1 MIDRR
6 RLLLAGGAAGL
17 AGLGLPPLVLPAGA
31 ADGTLRIASLRFGS
45 LSWLLETIRAEGLGE
60 KAGVRIIVVDVGTSQ
75 AGPVA
80 LLAGEAEVI
89 VSDWPWALRQRAV
102 GENLKYAP
110 YSSALGAVVVADG
123 SPIKSLADLK
133 GKRLG
138 VAGGAID
145 KSWLLLRAYS
155 RKVLGADIQDLALP
169 TYGAAPL
176 LTEETRSGRLDAV
189 LNFWTYAAK
198 MEGDGFHAMLGMD
211 EVLKALDVVPVPSL
225 VGFIWR
231 EETEQ
236 KKAAEIAGFLK
247 AVREAN
253 QVLATS
259 DAAWERLRPLV
270 RPDNDAEFAAIKAY
284 YRSGIPAPWTD
295 AETRSAERLTHI
307 LVEVGGQQ
315 LLGADTQFDPKLFHA
330 AGS

>member
-6 RLLLAGGAAGL
+6 RVLLAGGAAAL
-17 AGLGLPPLVLPAGA
+17 ATFGLPLKQAHA
-31 ADGTLRIASLRFGS
+31 AGTLRVASLKFGS
-45 LSWLLETIRAEGLGE
+45 LSWLLETMRTEGFADKLGLN
-60 KAGVRIIVVDVGTSQ
+60 VTIVEVATNQ

-80 LLAGEAEVI
+80 LLSGEADLI
-89 VSDWPWALRQRAV
+89 VSDWPWALRQRAM
-102 GENLKYAP
+102 GELVKFAP
-110 YSSALGAVVVADG
+110 YSSALGAIMVAPD

-155 RKVLGADIQDLALP
+155 RQELGTDIAQLALP
-169 TYGAAPL
+169 SYGAAPL

-189 LNFWTYAAK
+189 LNFWTYAARL
-198 MEGDGFHAMLGMD
+198 EGNKYRTLLGMD
-211 EVLKALDVVPVPSL
+211 DVLKALGIQPVPSL

-236 KKAAEIAGFLK
+236 AKSKEIAAFLA
-247 AVREAN
+247 AVTQTN

-259 DAAWERLRPLV
+259 DAAWDRIRHLV
-270 RPDNDAEFAAIKAY
+270 KPESDAEFAAIKAY
-284 YRSGIPAPWTD
+284 YRAGIPAPWTG
-295 AETRSAERLTHI
+295 AETKSAEKLTQV
-307 LVEVGGQQ
+307 LVGVGGAQ
-315 LLGADTQFDPKLFHA
+315 LLGSDTQFDPKLFHA